1 MLHRFVSVYVG
12 VFDITSLTVRHAVVL
27 GQTLLRSIRVH
38 RKDLHLQSFHLQ
50 RLQRLCIP
58 QDDTYLNI

>member
-1 MLHRFVSVYVG
+1 MLHRLVSVYVG

-27 GQTLLRSIRVH
+27 GQTLLRSIRVR
-38 RKDLHLQSFHLQ
+38 RKDAYLQSVHLQ

-58 QDDTYLNI
+58 KRTLT